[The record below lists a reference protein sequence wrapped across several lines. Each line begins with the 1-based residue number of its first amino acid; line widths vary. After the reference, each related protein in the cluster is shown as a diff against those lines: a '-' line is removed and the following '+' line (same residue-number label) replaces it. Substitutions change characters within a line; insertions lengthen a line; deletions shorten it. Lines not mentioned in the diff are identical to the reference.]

1 MIHVIA
7 TIEIAPGRRDDFLQQ
22 FRKLMPKVHAEKGC
36 VEYGPAI
43 DVDTGLAVQ
52 EPTRNDVVVV
62 IEKWADIPSL
72 KAHLTQPHMN
82 DYREAVKDM
91 LRGLRLQVLQPA

>member
-7 TIEIAPGRRDDFLQQ
+7 TVELVEGKRDVFIET

-36 VEYGPAI
+36 IEYGPAM

-52 EPTRNDVVVV
+52 EPVRPDTVV
-62 IEKWADIPSL
+62 ILEKWADIPSL
-72 KAHLTQPHMN
+72 KAHLGQSHMAE
-82 DYREAVKDM
+82 YREAVKD
-91 LRGLRLQVLQPA
+91 LVLNLRLQILQPA